1 MKESSPRPTTGQN
14 SMNSAK
20 SPQQQQQQQQQQTT
34 PNSGGGNAGGVRDS
48 VMKRFS
54 LLRGVGRKGSRLDF
68 KTDTHGPVVH
78 EE

>member
-1 MKESSPRPTTGQN
+1 MKDSSPRPATGQN

-20 SPQQQQQQQQQQTT
+20 SPQQQQQTT
-34 PNSGGGNAGGVRDS
+34 PNSGGGNGGGVRDS